1 MNNNNNN
8 IIIRKIPKISNEF
21 FQYIQKK
28 IRSNFSLLYENECVV
43 LFTFRILPDIYQ
55 NILLRILNLNPL
67 GNYEF
72 KKEDLF
78 INDLLSD
85 YQQENSHQLIRTLL
99 EIQIFQFVN
108 NNKDSYKIND
118 NFSKNLK
125 KIIKDG
131 ITRMNINFKKKKNF
145 NNSVNKGI
153 KILHKTMETI
163 FNLNETN
170 IFSIEDEF
178 IKILVKKRLI
188 KKENNKYKLEANGL
202 KCLIN
207 GYYYQI
213 RNLAGFYID
222 NITDSDLK
230 AKVIKLILNLYTL
243 DIEMFDKLPNEF
255 DNEFFYQK
263 LELFSN
269 LGIICVKTIK
279 ENNNNN
285 IINNG
290 NINNEKKYYYVTP
303 LIKCLS
309 EDIIF
314 NIEGNNNGKF
324 LVIETNFKIYAYT
337 KNSLDIKIFKF
348 LFEVEYIFDG
358 FIQGYISRECLRKL
372 FKMGIQSH
380 EILNYLSNHSSDK
393 CNDYCNIKGV
403 KYKIPENVAH
413 QIVIWEEEKNSLI
426 YWNCSYYY
434 GFANVNEFNKY
445 LKRMKADNIPIKYIN
460 KEKNEIIIEKDYD
473 DKIKQYEKEK

>member
-1 MNNNNNN
+1 MNNNNN

-99 EIQIFQFVN
+99 EIQIFQFN

-279 ENNNNN
+279 ENNNN

-324 LVIETNFKIYAYT
+324 LIIETNFKIYAYT

-413 QIVIWEEEKNSLI
+413 QIIMWGDEITVLNPENVLLLYDFIDDNQYDGYMEK
-426 YWNCSYYY
+426 
-434 GFANVNEFNKY
+434 
-445 LKRMKADNIPIKYIN
+445 LKNI
-460 KEKNEIIIEKDYD
+460 EIIWT
-473 DKIKQYEKEK
+473 DKKNRLIAVKKKYENYIKREFQNQ